1 MAAVR
6 RLPALLL
13 LVAALSACGGGS
25 GSGSKPT
32 TSSATT
38 ASSTPPSPTTA
49 RSTTVAGKTARFT
62 LLIDA
67 IVGGATVRSSE
78 TGTIA
83 FVKRLAHFYKLVPG
97 GGTAQELIVDGPFTY
112 TNANVDA
119 ALRDPSVK
127 PWTKLDTRRLSAR
140 DRRSYSD
147 ELAHVRALVYL
158 PDGIARTRRGE
169 SITVANQRVTRF
181 SGTVDPARVVA
192 RAPAAER
199 GSLAVALRNDYPAKP
214 FFASY
219 WLDGI
224 GRVRRV
230 LVSYTTPGGTEIT
243 LDGRFSEF
251 GTTIDTTLPPARS
264 IQDIT
269 P

>member
-6 RLPALLL
+6 RLPVLLL

-25 GSGSKPT
+25 GTGPQST
-32 TSSATT
+32 TT
-38 ASSTPPSPTTA
+38 ASPATASPAAA

-67 IVGGATVRSSE
+67 IVGGATVQSSE

-83 FVKRLAHFYKLVPG
+83 FGKRLAHLYKLVPG

-119 ALRDPSVK
+119 ALKDSSQK

-140 DRRSYSD
+140 DRRSHPD
-147 ELAHVRALVYL
+147 ELSHVRALVYL
-158 PDGIARTRRGE
+158 PDGIARARRGE

-199 GSLAVALRNDYPAKP
+199 SSLAVALRNDYPAKP

-219 WLDGI
+219 WLDAT

-251 GTTIDTTLPPARS
+251 GTKIDTTLPPAGS